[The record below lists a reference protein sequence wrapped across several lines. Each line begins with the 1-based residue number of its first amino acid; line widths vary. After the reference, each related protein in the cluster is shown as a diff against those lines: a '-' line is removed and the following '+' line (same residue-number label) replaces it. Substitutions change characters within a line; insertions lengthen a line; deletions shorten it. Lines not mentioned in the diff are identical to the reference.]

1 MTGIKSSYDIAM
13 EKMKKMGI
21 DDNEARLT
29 ADQKGRVAEIKKEY
43 KAKIAEKEILLK
55 GDPHLYDEIKFLEQ
69 ERDKKIK
76 SIYNEAGAAT

>member
-1 MTGIKSSYDIAM
+1 MTSIKSSYDIAM
-13 EKMKKMGI
+13 EKMKNMGL
-21 DDNEARLT
+21 DDSESSLST
-29 ADQKGRVAEIKKEY
+29 EQKNRVAEIKKEY

-76 SIYNEAGAAT
+76 AIRDEAGSAT

>member
-13 EKMKKMGI
+13 EKMKNMGLN
-21 DDNEARLT
+21 DSESSLST
-29 ADQKGRVAEIKKEY
+29 EQKNRVAEIKKEY

-76 SIYNEAGAAT
+76 AIRNETDSAT